1 VALTVA
7 VDATTGAVV
16 AAAVTGLSSY
26 LTSSALGSAAFS
38 LGGGFF
44 F

>member
-1 VALTVA
+1 MALA
-7 VDATTGAVV
+7 VLVGAATGAVV

-26 LTSSALGSAAFS
+26 LASSALGSTFS